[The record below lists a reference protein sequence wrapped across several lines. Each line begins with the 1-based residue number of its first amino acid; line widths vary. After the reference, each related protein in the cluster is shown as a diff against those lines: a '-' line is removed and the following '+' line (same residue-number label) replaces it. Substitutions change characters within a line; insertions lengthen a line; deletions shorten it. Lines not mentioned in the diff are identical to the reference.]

1 MIETTIK
8 KRTVI
13 QRKLVRVDASP
24 ERQLKFD
31 TIERDFLTGL
41 PIVGLAITFVAVLAV
56 NVIFFGQPT
65 TSGYREKRERAAL
78 DSSSALL
85 AQMYETANDTA
96 RAKVAQL
103 YDEVKADGVI
113 TGEELQQVQDAL
125 IVAGRGT
132 RVEGRTVGAEPG
144 AAPASQDDLV
154 QVIQWLSTGNE
165 ALRERAREALSDQV
179 LDQEEFAAIKALKEG
194 P

>member
-24 ERQLKFD
+24 ERQVKFD

-103 YDEVKADGVI
+103 Y
-113 TGEELQQVQDAL
+113 
-125 IVAGRGT
+125 
-132 RVEGRTVGAEPG
+132 
-144 AAPASQDDLV
+144 
-154 QVIQWLSTGNE
+154 
-165 ALRERAREALSDQV
+165 
-179 LDQEEFAAIKALKEG
+179 QEETAALPSCPERPDTPTSTERWRRSSRRSSPHRRRLAG
-194 P
+194 SSRH